1 MGWAVNTKLLFTNAG
16 TFCIICIKM
25 GMCGIAWFRGRTMI
39 RVAVVE
45 DDAAYRRQLSGYLLR
60 YEQEHEEP
68 IRITEFSSGI
78 ELTESYSANYDI
90 ILMDIQMN
98 YMDGMQTA
106 QWIRELDKTVIIIF
120 ITNLAQFALEG
131 YKVEALDY
139 ILKPVQYF
147 AFSQTMQK
155 AVKRVRQNATYFLHL
170 MQESRMIR
178 LDVSN
183 ISYIESQGRNV
194 VYHTDEGEYT
204 ERGSLKSLE
213 DKLEGWHFCR
223 CNSCYLVNLAQVE
236 QVEQSQVTVAGQTLQ
251 ISRSKRKGFMD
262 ALTAYVGRG

>member
-1 MGWAVNTKLLFTNAG
+1 MV
-16 TFCIICIKM
+16 
-25 GMCGIAWFRGRTMI
+25 

-45 DDAAYRRQLSGYLLR
+45 DDAASRRQLSSYLLR
-60 YEQEHEEP
+60 YEQEHGDTV
-68 IRITEFSSGI
+68 RITEFSSGLEI
-78 ELTESYSANYDI
+78 TEAYSASYDI

-98 YMDGMQTA
+98 YMDGMRTA
-106 QWIRELDKTVIIIF
+106 QWIRERDKTVIIIF
-120 ITNLAQFALEG
+120 ITNLAQFAIEG

-147 AFSQTMQK
+147 AFAQTMQK
-155 AVKRVRQNATYFLHL
+155 AVKRIQQNSTFFLHL
-170 MQESRMIR
+170 MQESHMIR

-183 ISYIESQGRNV
+183 ISYIESQGHNV

-236 QVEQSQVTVAGQTLQ
+236 QVDQNLVTVSGQTLQ
-251 ISRSKRKGFMD
+251 ISRSKRKGFME
-262 ALTAYVGRG
+262 ALTVYVGGE